1 MPIKEAMPIKIV
13 LRGICLL
20 MTSIAAVLVVA
31 CSHPETKAANTWDQK
46 AAAAY
51 LDQRESWW
59 MEWPV
64 AARDHETFCISCHT
78 AVPYALSRPVLRGA
92 LGEEAPSVNER
103 KLLEN
108 VIKRVR
114 LWKEVGPF
122 YHDEGYDHKADESR
136 GTEAVLNALVLASHD
151 AQKGKL
157 ADDTRTAF
165 ENMWSLQQTTGDK
178 KGAWEWLSFGLE
190 PWEANDSPYYGA
202 ALAAVAAG
210 MAPENYRS
218 TPGIQNNLK
227 LLREYLNREYATQS
241 TINHVVLLWASAKL
255 PGLLEAGQQRTIIDE
270 VLSKQ
275 QNDGGWALP
284 PLAWGGSNRNLYSL
298 LRAWI
303 RPWIRSDR
311 TRQERKSD
319 GYATGL
325 ITFALG
331 QSGIP
336 RDNVQLRRGL
346 SWLVRNQ
353 DRTRGSWPAFSLN
366 RQRSPSSNIGRF
378 MTDAATAYAVLAL
391 NEDNHHIEPAKIA
404 VK

>member
-1 MPIKEAMPIKIV
+1 M
-13 LRGICLL
+13 
-20 MTSIAAVLVVA
+20 
-31 CSHPETKAANTWDQK
+31 D
-46 AAAAY
+46 
-51 LDQRESWW
+51 
-59 MEWPV
+59 WPV
-64 AARDHETFCISCHT
+64 AARDHETFCVSCHT
-78 AVPYALSRPVLRGA
+78 AVPYALSRPALRGA
-92 LGEEAPSVNER
+92 LGEEAPSLNER

-136 GTEAVLNALVLASHD
+136 GTEAILNALVLASHD
-151 AQKGKL
+151 SQKGKL
-157 ADDTRTAF
+157 SDDTRTAF
-165 ENMWSLQQTTGDK
+165 ENMWLLQQTTANK

-190 PWEANDSPYYGA
+190 PWEANDSQYYGA
-202 ALAAVAAG
+202 ALAAVAVG

-241 TINHVVLLWASAKL
+241 IINHVVLLWASTKL
-255 PGLLEAGQQRTIIDE
+255 PGLLEAGRQKAITDE
-270 VLSKQ
+270 VLGKQ
-275 QNDGGWALP
+275 RNDGGWALP
-284 PLAWGGSNRNLYSL
+284 PLAWDGRNWQLSSL
-298 LRAWI
+298 VEACVQ
-303 RPWIRSDR
+303 PWIRHDG
-311 TRQERKSD
+311 TLQQQNSD

-325 ITFALG
+325 ITFALE

-336 RDNVQLRRGL
+336 RDNVHLRRGL

-353 DRTRGSWPAFSLN
+353 DRTQGFWPAFSVN
-366 RQRSPSSNIGRF
+366 KRRSPSSNIGRF

-391 NEDNHHIEPAKIA
+391 SEDHRIEAGKIA

>member
-1 MPIKEAMPIKIV
+1 MKMV

-20 MTSIAAVLVVA
+20 TISTGVLFVVA
-31 CSHPETKAANTWDQK
+31 CSHPETKVGSTWDQK

-59 MEWPV
+59 MDWPV

-108 VIKRVR
+108 VTKRVG

-122 YHDEGYDHKADESR
+122 YHDEGYDHKAAESR

-157 ADDTRTAF
+157 SDDTRTAF
-165 ENMWSLQQTTGDK
+165 ENMWSLQRTTGDK
-178 KGAWEWLSFGLE
+178 KGGWDWLSFGLE
-190 PWEANDSPYYGA
+190 PWEANDSQYYGA
-202 ALAAVAAG
+202 ALAAVAVG

-218 TPGIQNNLK
+218 TPVTQNNVK
-227 LLREYLNREYATQS
+227 RLREYLNREYATQS

-255 PGLLEAGQQRTIIDE
+255 SGLLEAEQQKAIIDE

-275 QNDGGWALP
+275 RNDGGWALP
-284 PLAWGGSNRNLYSL
+284 ALAWGGGNWSPYSL
-298 LRAWI
+298 LKARL
-303 RPWIRSDR
+303 RPWIRGDK
-311 TRQERKSD
+311 TLQERKSD

-325 ITFALG
+325 ITFVLE

-336 RDNVQLRRGL
+336 RDNIQLRRGL
-346 SWLVRNQ
+346 SWLLRNQ
-353 DRTRGSWPAFSLN
+353 DRAQGSWPSFSLN
-366 RQRSPSSNIGRF
+366 RQRNPSSNIGRF
-378 MTDAATAYAVLAL
+378 MSDAATAYAVLAL
-391 NEDNHHIEPAKIA
+391 SDRDSTESVKIA
-404 VK
+404 GK